1 MIPAIE
7 EERRT
12 RRWSIAYVSSL
23 IGVSAE
29 AVRLLEKGERK
40 PSYDVLIKL
49 LELYDYTDPRKLFS
63 TVSTQDNTP
72 SAKSK

>member
-1 MIPAIE
+1 MILAIE

-12 RRWSIAYVSSL
+12 RGWSIAYVSSL
-23 IGVSAE
+23 IGVSAD
-29 AVRLLEKGERK
+29 AVRLMEKGERN

-63 TVSTQDNTP
+63 TITNKENTQST
-72 SAKSK
+72 KSK

>member
-1 MIPAIE
+1 MILAIE

-12 RRWSIAYVSSL
+12 SGWSIAYVSSL

-29 AVRLLEKGERK
+29 AVRLMEKGERK

-72 SAKSK
+72 STKSK